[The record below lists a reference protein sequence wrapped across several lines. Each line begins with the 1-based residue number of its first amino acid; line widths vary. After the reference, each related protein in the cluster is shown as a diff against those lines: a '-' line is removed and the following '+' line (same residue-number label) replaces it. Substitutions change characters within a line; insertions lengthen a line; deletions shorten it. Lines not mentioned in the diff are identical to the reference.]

1 MADAQPSAK
10 ELRHKAQEQAAL
22 EARAKAAAHLKTKN
36 VKSHAEI
43 IAPLPKNTANPRDN
57 TLELVRKRKALQLQ
71 QQLFAQLQQQHQEM
85 QQEQDQASNNAS
97 KKPRLS
103 APPPISNADHVA
115 ANIPLRP
122 TWMEA
127 ENEER
132 PDLQKGAARAGYGL
146 PITQSLPQGTTLP
159 DGWIIVKETNT
170 KRQYFWNKTLN
181 TVSWSDP
188 RRSVWNQTSNDK
200 TSMVDKVEPFPFHV
214 AKEHDTGRSYFFDSK
229 SGKTSFD
236 YEMLKEMTK
245 PPEDE
250 DAPEVGAPEGFMD
263 VAGDIPRWQYLR
275 DKALKEREM
284 IVAQRQKEEEEA
296 AASRKAEMN
305 A

>member
-1 MADAQPSAK
+1 MTDAD
-10 ELRHKAQEQAAL
+10 R
-22 EARAKAAAHLKTKN
+22 
-36 VKSHAEI
+36 
-43 IAPLPKNTANPRDN
+43 
-57 TLELVRKRKALQLQ
+57 
-71 QQLFAQLQQQHQEM
+71 M
-85 QQEQDQASNNAS
+85 
-97 KKPRLS
+97 
-103 APPPISNADHVA
+103 A

-122 TWMEA
+122 TWIEA
-127 ENEER
+127 QSDEH
-132 PDLQKGAARAGYGL
+132 PDFQKGAARAGYGL
-146 PITQSLPQGTTLP
+146 PICKSLPQGTVLP
-159 DGWIIVKETNT
+159 DGWVIVKEAKT

-188 RRSVWNQTSNDK
+188 RRSALNQTS
-200 TSMVDKVEPFPFHV
+200 VDANSPLVEEAEPFHV
-214 AKEHDTGRSYFFDSK
+214 AKEHETGRSYFFDPK

-236 YEMLKEMTK
+236 HEMLKEMTK

-284 IVAQRQKEEEEA
+284 AAAQRQKEEEEA
-296 AASRKAEMN
+296 AASRKAEID